1 MRPIVDL
8 NNQWYSEETVV
19 YYSRLNTIFLL
30 VFALILATAAFYFL
44 FITQYILALIF
55 LVGSIFLLN
64 YLKHFL
70 LEWNTIQLRIN
81 SNGIQVKDEPLI
93 SWSLI
98 ENERITS
105 NKVGRNQ
112 IYYFKFYNSELH
124 KSYEFKLD
132 KYNYGFFELIKSV
145 EIHRERFNK
154 NNKSFKINL

>member
-8 NNQWYSEETVV
+8 NNQWHSEETVV

-30 VFALILATAAFYFL
+30 VFSLILTTAAFYFI

-64 YLKHFL
+64 YIKHFL
-70 LEWNTIQLRIN
+70 LEWNTIQLKIN
-81 SNGIQVKDEPLI
+81 SKGIQVRYEPLI

-105 NKVGRNQ
+105 SMVGRNQ

-132 KYNYGFFELIKSV
+132 KYNYDFFELIKSV

-154 NNKSFKINL
+154 NNKII

>member
-8 NNQWYSEETVV
+8 NNQWHSEETVV

-30 VFALILATAAFYFL
+30 VFSLILTTAAFYFI

-64 YLKHFL
+64 YIKHFL

-81 SNGIQVKDEPLI
+81 SKGILVRDEPLI

-105 NKVGRNQ
+105 SMVGRNQ

-132 KYNYGFFELIKSV
+132 KYNYDFFELIKSV

-154 NNKSFKINL
+154 NNKII